1 MKQYSI
7 GAVAKLTGLT
17 VHNLRVWEKRHSAI
31 ETERSDSGRRIYN
44 EAALDRLKLLKS
56 CVDNGFTIGTIA
68 GMSNNEL
75 SEILQEFETATA
87 PGNSK
92 PRLSVSLIGE
102 GAIRAF
108 DQLESETFDTSD
120 VEKHN
125 NIEAFTSTYKGD
137 AIDLLFIEKASLTAE
152 ETKRL
157 AKFIKQV
164 NAPYTLLMYRYSRQQ
179 DVAYLKTL
187 GVKTLKAPLDKSA
200 LQELIE
206 SLLKA
211 PQGEPLLT
219 PMKQAPART
228 FSDFAL
234 NKAAGMTSSIE
245 CECPQ
250 HLSELIKSL
259 VDFEAYSAECE
270 NKDKASA
277 DLHHHIYVRTAQ
289 ARAILE
295 DLLQSVLDQEGIDLS
310 RVNH

>member
-31 ETERSDSGRRIYN
+31 ETDRSESGRRIYS
-44 EAALDRLKLLKS
+44 EDALERLKLLKS

-68 GMSNNEL
+68 AMSNQEL
-75 SEILQEFETATA
+75 REILDEFETASA
-87 PGNSK
+87 PDTK
-92 PRLSVSLIGE
+92 KTRLSVCLIGE
-102 GAIRAF
+102 GAIRSF
-108 DQLESETFDTSD
+108 DQMESDMFSTSD
-120 VEKHN
+120 IQKHN
-125 NIEAFTSTYKGD
+125 NVEAFVAGYGGEN
-137 AIDLLFIEKASLTAE
+137 IDLLYIEKASLTAD
-152 ETKRL
+152 ETQKL
-157 AKFIKQV
+157 AAFIKKV

-179 DVAYLKTL
+179 DIAYLKTL
-187 GVKTLKAPLDKSA
+187 GVKTLKAPFDKNG
-200 LQELIE
+200 LKDLIE
-206 SLLKA
+206 SLLEA
-211 PQGEPLLT
+211 PQGEPMLT

-228 FSDFAL
+228 FSDYAL
-234 NKAAGMTSSIE
+234 NKAAAMTSSIE

-250 HLSELIKSL
+250 HLSELIKSM
-259 VDFEAYSAECE
+259 VDFEAYSADCE

>member
-31 ETERSDSGRRIYN
+31 ETDRSDSGRRIYS
-44 EAALDRLKLLKS
+44 EDALERLRLLKS

-68 GMSNNEL
+68 AMSNQEL
-75 SEILQEFETATA
+75 REILEEFETAAT
-87 PGNSK
+87 PETRK
-92 PRLSVSLIGE
+92 TRLSVCLIGE
-102 GAIRAF
+102 GAIRSF
-108 DQLESETFDTSD
+108 DQLESDSFSASE
-120 VEKHN
+120 VQKHGTV
-125 NIEAFTSTYKGD
+125 EAFVAGYTGEN
-137 AIDLLFIEKASLTAE
+137 IDLLFMEKASLTAD
-152 ETKRL
+152 ETQKL
-157 AKFIKQV
+157 AKFIKKI

-179 DVAYLKTL
+179 DIAYLKTL
-187 GVKTLKAPLDKSA
+187 GVKTLKAPFDKNG
-200 LQELIE
+200 LKDLIE
-206 SLLKA
+206 SLLEA

-228 FSDFAL
+228 FSDHAL
-234 NKAAGMTSSIE
+234 NKAAAMTSSIE

-259 VDFEAYSAECE
+259 VDFEAYSADCE
-270 NKDKASA
+270 HKDKASA
-277 DLHHHIYVRTAQ
+277 DLHHHIYIRTAQ